1 MDLAI
6 NPLCFKLEINHFYM
20 STFVRAGYYSLA
32 ALFFGLVLPGFDRPT
47 PPKAHWKSLFNG
59 RNLQGW
65 DTWLGVPFD
74 SAGNRMNVAP
84 SGLNNDPKQV
94 FSVVTDSDGKKVIR
108 ISGQQF
114 GALVSKE
121 EYENYHLQ
129 LQFKWGDLTWAPK
142 KKRKK
147 DSGLL
152 YHSVGEHSGDNGF
165 WMRSQEFQIEQ
176 GNVGDYWGVS
186 GAFEDVPADKIND
199 STYVYDQGGTL
210 YTFSTH
216 TPPGRHCIKKGDAEK
231 PTGEWNTLDL
241 YCHGDTSVQVVNGQ
255 IMMVLYHSQQ
265 WDNGSAKPLTKGK
278 LQIQSEG
285 AEVYFKNIRITTLYS
300 LSKILGK

>member
-1 MDLAI
+1 
-6 NPLCFKLEINHFYM
+6 
-20 STFVRAGYYSLA
+20 
-32 ALFFGLVLPGFDRPT
+32 
-47 PPKAHWKSLFNG
+47 
-59 RNLQGW
+59 
-65 DTWLGVPFD
+65 
-74 SAGNRMNVAP
+74 MNVAP
-84 SGLNNDPKQV
+84 PGLDNDPKQV
-94 FSVVTDSDGKKVIR
+94 FSVDSDSDGEKLIR
-108 ISGQQF
+108 VSGEQF
-114 GALVSKE
+114 GGLISKQ

-129 LQFKWGDLTWAPK
+129 LEFKWGKLTWAPK

-152 YHSVGEHSGDNGF
+152 YHSVGELGGDNGF
-165 WMRSQEFQIEQ
+165 WLRSQEFQIEQ

-186 GAFEDVPADKIND
+186 GAFEDVPADKMND
-199 STYVYDQGGTL
+199 STFVYDPGGNF

-216 TPPGRHCIKKGDAEK
+216 TPAGRHCVKKGDAEK

-265 WDNGSAKPLTKGK
+265 WDNGSASPLTKGK

-285 AEVYFKNIRITTLYS
+285 AEVYYKNIRIKPIYS
-300 LSKILGK
+300 LGEILGR